1 MVEADPRLALS
12 HEGWRVTDPGGIYAK
27 GSATRAWDT
36 VIDYVPEIS
45 DVDIHVWLVD
55 EPSAQPVL
63 QDLDVALA
71 IQADLERRYKEAI
84 HVPLHVPRP
93 QIMLLKTLAEDPAY
107 VPLPP
112 HVVETLYGEPYSM
125 HGLEITG

>member
-1 MVEADPRLALS
+1 MDTDWSAKYPRKDILRHEVRAMVEVIRAVLLTEVGESRI
-12 HEGWRVTDPGGIYAK
+12 HGIYAK

-71 IQADLERRYKEAI
+71 IQADLERRYRKRFTRRCMCQDLKSCSSI
-84 HVPLHVPRP
+84 HW
-93 QIMLLKTLAEDPAY
+93 QKI
-107 VPLPP
+107 LP
-112 HVVETLYGEPYSM
+112 TSLRRLM
-125 HGLEITG
+125 